1 MARKKTLEELQ
12 TEREKAEQDLRMR
25 QENLK
30 KLKQKEAELTRSQ
43 RTHRLCTHGDILE
56 QYISTDEFTDEQSDR
71 ILKAIF
77 RRSETIEML
86 QSVKRQA
93 ESQSETYEVPYCVR
107 AQLYTPLSVQL
118 RSSPDGRLQLGSHPS
133 ARLPS
138 LGTLP
143 LSLRRLCLL
152 PFCTLRHAPAFRGAG
167 S

>member
-1 MARKKTLEELQ
+1 MARKKTIDELRI
-12 TEREKAEQDLRMR
+12 EREKAEQDLKMR

-30 KLKQKEAELTRSQ
+30 KLKQKEAELTRNA
-43 RTHRLCTHGDILE
+43 RTHRLCTHGAMLE
-56 QYISTDEFTDEQSDR
+56 QYLSPDEFTTEQIET
-71 ILKAIF
+71 ILKALF
-77 RRSETIEML
+77 RRS
-86 QSVKRQA
+86 KRHVL
-93 ESQSETYEVPYCVR
+93 S
-107 AQLYTPLSVQL
+107 PLLCKGAIIHAPEREL

-138 LGTLP
+138 QGTLP